1 MAGLPHSSYSNVV
14 NGIEASDIVVR
25 TSTKGTPERMPLY
38 NPGSILIIPP
48 INKPPALPP
57 LAKTLSESPI
67 PLFKTSLTPSLK
79 SLNVFSLLS
88 ILPSSYQYL
97 PISPPPL
104 ILIMEK
110 TNPLSRSGINVDLND
125 ASILIPYEPYP

>member
-1 MAGLPHSSYSNVV
+1 MVV
-14 NGIEASDIVVR
+14 S

-38 NPGSILIIPP
+38 SPGSILIIPP

-57 LAKTLSESPI
+57 LAKTLPESPI
-67 PLFKTSLTPSLK
+67 PFFKTSLTPSLK

-110 TNPLSRSGINVDLND
+110 INPLSRSGINVDLNE